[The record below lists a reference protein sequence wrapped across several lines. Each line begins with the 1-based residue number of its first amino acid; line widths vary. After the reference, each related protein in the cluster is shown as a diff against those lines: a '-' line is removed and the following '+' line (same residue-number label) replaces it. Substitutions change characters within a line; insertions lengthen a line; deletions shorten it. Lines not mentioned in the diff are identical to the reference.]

1 MALSNYEDEVRLSKL
16 ASGLGNSL
24 DRPRQSPAFT
34 DAIAEAEENV
44 RTLRA
49 RIEALADK
57 LCGSVPEADGRGEAG
72 PSIGVFE
79 MVAEHGRSI
88 NRNVG
93 SAREALD
100 RIERCL
106 T

>member
-1 MALSNYEDEVRLSKL
+1 MAVYGQRASDELTIVRVTDKI
-16 ASGLGNSL
+16 AA
-24 DRPRQSPAFT
+24 PRQAPAFT

-57 LCGSVPEADGRGEAG
+57 LCGSVPENDASGGETPPLG
-72 PSIGVFE
+72 IFGT
-79 MVAEHGRSI
+79 VAEHGRSI

-106 T
+106 P